1 MKKLI
6 IALVALVAVGSLTG
20 CATGKKT
27 TTVAP
32 TTHHDMKGEMDYK
45 GEVHHRK

>member
-6 IALVALVAVGSLTG
+6 IALVALVAVGTLTG